1 MGKRWSS
8 SVSPAHTLSIWNNQ
22 HEQNTLETLR
32 QIHMKGEVQV
42 SDLQHVLEHLHVL
55 GVHVLF
61 LSTGYS
67 HKLDC
72 FHLDVIFPIPH

>member
-8 SVSPAHTLSIWNNQ
+8 SVSPTHMLSIWNSRY
-22 HEQNTLETLR
+22 EKNTLETLR

-42 SDLQHVLEHLHVL
+42 NDLQHVLEHLHVL

-61 LSTGYS
+61 LSTGHS
-67 HKLDC
+67 HKLDG
-72 FHLDVIFPIPH
+72 FHLDVISSILR